1 MNDKIGPS
9 HLQRK
14 AVLYVR
20 QSSLHQVVHNQESSR
35 LQYAMKERL
44 QQLGW
49 SEIETIDEDMGRS
62 ASGTALRAGFER
74 MVAEV
79 SLGRVGAVAAREVS
93 RFARNS
99 REWQQL
105 IEVCRIVDT
114 LLIDQEAVYDPR
126 RSNDRLLLGLKGSL
140 NEYELDLLRHRA
152 LEARRQ
158 KAQRGELIMM
168 PPVGYLAEEE
178 GYVKDPDQR
187 VQFSI
192 GQVFDKFL
200 ELGTV
205 RQVLFWFVDQK
216 LELPTRR
223 HRHGRWLTEWRRPN
237 YGAVHRML
245 THPIYAGA
253 YVFGQTQQVTRWTQG
268 SPRRHVLTKP
278 RGEAAVL
285 LPEHHE
291 GYVSWED
298 FQRIQKMIAGNTTKG
313 PGGAVRVGA
322 ALLAGL
328 LRCRR
333 CGRKLTVRYTG
344 RQRDALRYCC
354 LRAAQDNGEPRCIH
368 FGGTPVDD
376 LVSQQV
382 LEVLRPAAVE
392 AALSG
397 AGERS
402 GQGAQVMAA
411 LELELKSARYVAE
424 RAQEQFDA
432 VDPKN
437 RLVADE
443 LERRWN
449 QALKRVGEVEERI
462 EQERSRPQPAELP
475 SLTELVALAGKLE
488 VLWHHPETD
497 IRLKKRI
504 LRTLIEEVL
513 VDVDAAAGAVRVV
526 IHWKGGIHAEMTV
539 PRRRR
544 GQNSRH
550 ICADTAEAIELL
562 ARILPDSAI
571 AGWLTQNG
579 LRTGTGNFWTKE
591 AVASARNCRQI
602 PRHAKERQQR
612 EGWMTLTQAAQFAGV
627 SSKTLR
633 RAVEKQQ
640 IPALHPLPKGPWVL
654 SRVDLETAKAKQS
667 FNRVCSQSTE
677 GAGPDSGQLPLS
689 LSNTWPHEV
698 L

>member
-20 QSSLHQVVHNQESSR
+20 QSSVHQVSHNQESSR

-49 SEIETIDEDMGRS
+49 SDIETIDDDMGRS
-62 ASGTALRAGFER
+62 ASGTAVREGFQR

-105 IEVCRIVDT
+105 IEVCRVVDT
-114 LLIDQEAVYDPR
+114 LLIDQETIYDPR

-140 NEYELDLLRHRA
+140 NEYELDLLRQRG
-152 LEARRQ
+152 LEARRE
-158 KAQRGELIMM
+158 KAQRGELMM
-168 PPVGYLAEEE
+168 TPPVGYFAEDDR
-178 GYVKDPDQR
+178 YVKDPDQR

-192 GQVFDKFL
+192 RQVFDKFL

-205 RQVLFWFVDQK
+205 RQVLFWFVEQR

-223 HRHGRWLTEWRRPN
+223 HRNRCWQTEWRRPN
-237 YGAVHRML
+237 YSAVYRML

-253 YVFGQTQQVTRWTQG
+253 YVFGQTQRVTRWAQG
-268 SPRRHVLTKP
+268 MPRRHTVTKA
-278 RGEAAVL
+278 RGQAAVL
-285 LPEHHE
+285 LPERHE

-298 FQRIQKMIAGNTTKG
+298 FERIQAMIAGNTIKG
-313 PGGAVRVGA
+313 AGGAARIGA
-322 ALLAGL
+322 ALLSGL

-344 RQRDALRYCC
+344 RKHEALRYCC
-354 LRAAQDNGEPRCIH
+354 VRAAQDNGEPRCIH
-368 FGGTPVDD
+368 FGGTTVDE
-376 LVSQQV
+376 LVGNQI
-382 LEVLRPAAVE
+382 LEVLRPAAIE
-392 AALSG
+392 AAV
-397 AGERS
+397 AAARDQN
-402 GQGAQVMAA
+402 GQSVQIVAS
-411 LELELKSARYVAE
+411 LELELKSARYAAE
-424 RAQEQFDA
+424 RAQQQFDA

-449 QALKRVGEVEERI
+449 QALERVADLEIRI
-462 EQERSRPQPAELP
+462 QQQRLKHQRSEPPSAAEL
-475 SLTELVALAGKLE
+475 LTLAGRMEL
-488 VLWHHPETD
+488 LWHHPDTD

-504 LRTLIEEVL
+504 LRTLIEEIL
-513 VDVDAAAGAVRVV
+513 VDVDSAVGAVQVV

-550 ICADTAEAIELL
+550 ISADTAEAIELL

-571 AGWLTQNG
+571 AGCLTQNG

-591 AVASARNCRQI
+591 AEASARNCRQI
-602 PRHAKERQQR
+602 PRFSTERQQS
-612 EGWMTLTQAAQFAGV
+612 EGWMTLTQAAEFAGI
-627 SSKTLR
+627 SPKTLR
-633 RAVEKQQ
+633 RAVEKQE
-640 IPALHPLPKGPWVL
+640 IEALHPLPRGPWL
-654 SRVDLETAKAKQS
+654 FNRADFDTLKAKEVFQ
-667 FNRVCSQSTE
+667 RVRGQSTE
-677 GAGPDSGQLPLS
+677 GAGPDLGQLPLS
-689 LSNTWPHEV
+689 LSTT
-698 L
+698 

>member
-20 QSSLHQVVHNQESSR
+20 QSSLHQVLHNQESSR

-49 SEIETIDEDMGRS
+49 SEIETIDDDMGRS
-62 ASGTALRAGFER
+62 ASGTAVREGFQR

-105 IEVCRIVDT
+105 IEVCRVVDT
-114 LLIDQEAVYDPR
+114 LLVDQETIYDPR

-140 NEYELDLLRHRA
+140 NEYELDLLRHRG
-152 LEARRQ
+152 LEARRE
-158 KAQRGELIMM
+158 KAQRGELMM
-168 PPVGYLAEEE
+168 TPPIGYLAEDD

-187 VQFSI
+187 VRFSI
-192 GQVFDKFL
+192 RHVFDKFL

-205 RQVLFWFVDQK
+205 RQVLFWFLEEK

-223 HRHGRWLTEWRRPN
+223 HRNGRWLTEWRRPN
-237 YGAVHRML
+237 YRAVYRLL

-253 YVFGQTQQVTRWTQG
+253 YVFGQTQQVTRWAEG
-268 SPRRHVLTKP
+268 NPRRHTVTKP
-278 RGEAAVL
+278 RGRAAVL
-285 LPEHHE
+285 LPDRHE

-298 FQRIQKMIAGNTTKG
+298 FQRIQTMIAGNTTKG
-313 PGGAVRVGA
+313 AGGAVRLGA

-344 RQRDALRYCC
+344 REHDALRYCC
-354 LRAAQDNGEPRCIH
+354 VRAAQDNGEPRCIH
-368 FGGTPVDD
+368 FGGTPVDE
-376 LVSQQV
+376 LVGQQV

-392 AALSG
+392 AAVAG
-397 AGERS
+397 ARDQQ
-402 GQGAQVMAA
+402 GQSVQVIAA
-411 LELELKSARYVAE
+411 LELELKSTRYAAE
-424 RAQEQFDA
+424 RAQQQFDA

-449 QALKRVGEVEERI
+449 QALERVGELDVRI
-462 EQERSRPQPAELP
+462 QQERLRHQPSDLP
-475 SLTELVALAGKLE
+475 STTELLALAGRLE
-488 VLWHHPETD
+488 MLWHHPETD
-497 IRLKKRI
+497 LRLKKRI
-504 LRTLIEEVL
+504 LRTLIEEIL
-513 VDVDAAAGAVRVV
+513 VDVDSAAGAVQVA
-526 IHWKGGIHAEMTV
+526 IHWKGGIHAELTV
-539 PRRRR
+539 ARRRR

-550 ICADTAEAIELL
+550 LSANTAEAIELF

-571 AGWLTQNG
+571 AGCLTQNG

-591 AVASARNCRQI
+591 AVASSRNCRQI
-602 PRHAKERQQR
+602 PRYSTQRQQS
-612 EGWMTLTQAAQFAGV
+612 EGWMTLTQAAEFIGV
-627 SSKTLR
+627 SPKTLR
-633 RAVEKQQ
+633 RAVEKQE
-640 IPALHPLPKGPWVL
+640 IPALHPLPKGPWVF
-654 SRVDLETAKAKQS
+654 SRADLETPKAKEI
-667 FNRVCSQSTE
+667 FNRGRSQSTE

-689 LSNTWPHEV
+689 LSTT
-698 L
+698 